1 MNSPHDR
8 NPTNRSEPLR
18 VLAIDKVAVLSSY
31 RERYT
36 RLVERADVDLTLLV
50 PGQWVENFT
59 PTPYQPAAEPE
70 PYRTV
75 IGHAIRQ
82 GHALQGTYI
91 SGLIRA
97 FLRARP
103 DVILMMEEVFS
114 AFALQVM
121 ALRSVLA
128 PHAPVSFYSWNIL
141 SYRNYP
147 YRLSPLYRVLG
158 LTLMPMF
165 DAALCVNGRAIDAV
179 KRENY
184 PGMIRELFIGI
195 NERLFR
201 RVDPASAREQLGI
214 PSETDLFLYAGRL
227 LELKGVQDLI
237 DAVVRLAAER
247 PERSM
252 RLLIVGTGDYEAE
265 LRAQVDSL
273 GAGSIVEFRPLVP
286 IEQMPLYMSAATAF
300 VLPSRTEWEEQFGRV
315 NAEAMLTR
323 TPIIGSTSGSIP
335 EVLGGAGYVFRAGD
349 VEDLLRTLRR
359 VLDDPA
365 EVEQKR
371 EQGYRRAYELFST
384 DTFVEGLIDYFEDIS
399 GRSIRRREG
408 G

>member
-1 MNSPHDR
+1 MSRPDDHIPTDR
-8 NPTNRSEPLR
+8 PRPLR
-18 VLAIDKVAVLSSY
+18 VLAIDKVAVLNSY

-36 RLVERADVDLTLLV
+36 RLVDRADVDLTLLV
-50 PGQWVENFT
+50 PKQWVENFT
-59 PTPYQPAAEPE
+59 PTPYQPSPEPE

-75 IGHAIRQ
+75 IGRAIRQ
-82 GHALQGTYI
+82 GHALQGTYV
-91 SGLIRA
+91 SGLTRA
-97 FLRARP
+97 FLRSRP

-114 AFALQVM
+114 SFALQAM

-128 PHAPVSFYSWNIL
+128 PHAPISFYSWNIL

-165 DAALCVNGRAIDAV
+165 DAALCVNGRAVDAV
-179 KRENY
+179 KRERY

-195 NERLFR
+195 NERLFQR
-201 RVDPASAREQLGI
+201 IDPASARERLGI
-214 PSETDLFLYAGRL
+214 PPETDMFLYAGRL

-237 DAVVRLAAER
+237 EAFSRLSAAR
-247 PERSM
+247 PDRSM

-265 LRAQVDSL
+265 LRARVEAL

-286 IEQMPLYMSAATAF
+286 IEEMPLYMSAATAF
-300 VLPSRTEWEEQFGRV
+300 VLPSRPEWEEQFGRV
-315 NAEAMLTR
+315 NAEAMLTH

-335 EVLGGAGYVFRAGD
+335 EVLGDAGYVFPAGD
-349 VEDLLRTLRR
+349 VDELLRTLER

-365 EVEQKR
+365 EMERKR
-371 EQGYRRAYELFST
+371 KLGYRRAYDLFST
-384 DTFVEGLIDYFEDIS
+384 DTFVEGLIDYLEDIS
-399 GRSIRRREG
+399 GRSIRRQG